1 VTNIL
6 VSSKRK
12 GLGKTTL
19 IEKFIENLK
28 GDIVV
33 IKSSI
38 HDKYDEFKLIE
49 DNNIIKEDNTDTDI
63 FDKAGAAKVYYL
75 KSNKAS
81 LKEGVKKSLN
91 KTKEKEYD
99 YLIVEGNSIIEFIN
113 FNLVFYLDV
122 EGGDK
127 KDSAEMCKNRAD
139 IIINKEKEQ
148 KIELNFDKISCF
160 KAHVIGHSLGL
171 PLKTV
176 GKMLNDADV
185 RVNDCQLGLF

>member
-1 VTNIL
+1 MTSIL

-19 IEKFIENLK
+19 IKKFIKNLR

-38 HDKYDEFKLIE
+38 HDEYDGFKLIE
-49 DNNIIKEDNTDTDI
+49 DNNIIKEDNTDTNI
-63 FDKAGAAKVYYL
+63 FDKAGAEKVYYL
-75 KSNKAS
+75 KSNKDS

-91 KTKEKEYD
+91 KIKEYD

-113 FNLVFYLDV
+113 FNLVFYLDL

-148 KIELNFDKISCF
+148 QIELNLEKISCF
-160 KAHVIGHSLGL
+160 KAHLIGHSLGI
-171 PLKTV
+171 PLKKV
-176 GKMLNDADV
+176 GKMLNNEQV
-185 RVNDCQLGLF
+185 RVEDCQLGLF